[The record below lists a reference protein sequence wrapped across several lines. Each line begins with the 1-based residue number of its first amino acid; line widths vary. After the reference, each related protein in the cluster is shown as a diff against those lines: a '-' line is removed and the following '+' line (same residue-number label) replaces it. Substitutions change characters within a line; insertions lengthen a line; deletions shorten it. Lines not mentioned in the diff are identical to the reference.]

1 MGLINALS
9 GSKQT
14 SKSVGDDTAHI
25 VIRDVYK
32 TYAMGSTT
40 VTALDGLSV
49 EIKQGEFAVVLG
61 PSGSGKTT
69 FLNVLGGLESATSGE
84 IIVSG
89 QDIARLS
96 SQRLT
101 QYRRHQVGFVFQF
114 FNLLPT
120 LTAEENVAI
129 SNEMVNGKGFD
140 AMDMLERVGLGDRGD
155 HYPGQLSGGQQQ
167 RVAIARALAKRPAL
181 VLADEPT
188 GSLDVGTGIDVLKVM
203 RQLNRETGQTFV
215 VVTHNSAIAQIA
227 DRVIRVGSGK
237 VHNVIENDMPF
248 EPEEVDW

>member
-1 MGLINALS
+1 MPN
-9 GSKQT
+9 
-14 SKSVGDDTAHI
+14 AHI
-25 VIRDVYK
+25 VMEDVRKSYS
-32 TYAMGSTT
+32 MGSTT
-40 VTALDGLSV
+40 VTALDGLSL
-49 EIKQGEFAVVLG
+49 EINQGDFAVVLG

-69 FLNVLGGLESATSGE
+69 FLNVLGGLESPTSGTVRVGGE
-84 IIVSG
+84 
-89 QDIARLS
+89 DIAS
-96 SQRLT
+96 FNQQKLT
-101 QYRRHQVGFVFQF
+101 QYRRHQVGFIFQF

-120 LTAEENVAI
+120 LSAEENVAM

-140 AMDMLERVGLGDRGD
+140 PSDMLARVGLGDRTD

-167 RVAIARALAKRPAL
+167 RVAIARALAKKPAL

-188 GSLDVGTGIDVLKVM
+188 GSLDVETGIDVLKVM

-237 VHNVIENDMPF
+237 VHNVIVNDMPF

>member
-1 MGLINALS
+1 M
-9 GSKQT
+9 T
-14 SKSVGDDTAHI
+14 DAHI
-25 VIRDVYK
+25 VMEDVRKSYS
-32 TYAMGSTT
+32 MGSTT
-40 VTALDGLSV
+40 VTALDGLSL
-49 EIKQGEFAVVLG
+49 EINQGDFAVILG

-69 FLNVLGGLESATSGE
+69 FLNVLGGLESPTSGAVRVGGE
-84 IIVSG
+84 
-89 QDIARLS
+89 DIAS
-96 SQRLT
+96 FNQQKVT
-101 QYRRHQVGFVFQF
+101 QYRRHQVGFIFQF

-120 LTAEENVAI
+120 LTAEENVAM

-140 AMDMLERVGLGDRGD
+140 PSDMLTRVGLGDRTD

-167 RVAIARALAKRPAL
+167 RVAIARALAKKPTL

-188 GSLDVGTGIDVLKVM
+188 GSLDVETGIDVLKVM

-237 VHNVIENDMPF
+237 VHNVIVNDMPF